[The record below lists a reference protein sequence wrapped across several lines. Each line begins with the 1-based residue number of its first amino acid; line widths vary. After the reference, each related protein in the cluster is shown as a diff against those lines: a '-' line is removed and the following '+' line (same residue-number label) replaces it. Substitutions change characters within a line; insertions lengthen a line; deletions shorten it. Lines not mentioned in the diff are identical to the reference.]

1 MNPGDACSPLGSGT
15 LKKLGAPSFTFSM
28 VVLGLCDGFLGPCSI
43 LVTQDKRQG
52 LIQRCIRWAGHV
64 NELLICAGI
73 RARDGS
79 SMPSGQIKDRIVTAG
94 HLGRDEDLL
103 LLLCALAASCW
114 TRRAL
119 CVCTQCPTEGGW
131 QHVVAPDS
139 LSRASSSISVLSL
152 LPTLC
157 SHRPAES
164 LHNQSL

>member
-1 MNPGDACSPLGSGT
+1 
-15 LKKLGAPSFTFSM
+15 M
-28 VVLGLCDGFLGPCSI
+28 VVLGLCDGFLGSHSI

-52 LIQRCIRWAGHV
+52 LIPRWIRWAGHM

-73 RARDGS
+73 CAKDGS
-79 SMPSGQIKDRIVTAG
+79 SMSSEQIKDRIVTAG

-119 CVCTQCPTEGGW
+119 CVYTWCPAPGGW

-139 LSRASSSISVLSL
+139 LSRASSSKSVHFL

-164 LHNQSL
+164 LHSQSLQKWKM